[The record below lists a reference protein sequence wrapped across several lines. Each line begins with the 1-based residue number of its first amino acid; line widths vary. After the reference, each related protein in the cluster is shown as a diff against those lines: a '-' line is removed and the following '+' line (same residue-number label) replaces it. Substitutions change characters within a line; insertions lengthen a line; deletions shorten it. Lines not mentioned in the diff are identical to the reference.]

1 MRFLPP
7 YLCLLLGV
15 ALSSLLLS
23 SAGAADAYSE
33 DAVKAAYLYR
43 FAGYVNWPESQKSAP
58 FIIAVFDSS
67 GVARELRH
75 LLPGHLIDNRTPQV
89 REISSLRELKAA
101 QILYAGAGHAD
112 SLRTLAAG
120 AALQSVL
127 VVTDEEGGLEAGSAL
142 NFLTLDHRVR
152 FEASL
157 TAADRAGVKISSE
170 LLGVA
175 VRVIGGRRQT
185 RDGCSPLALPAVAD
199 GGCAIR
205 LARRGLALFSPT
217 YDAG

>member
-1 MRFLPP
+1 MRSLAL
-7 YLCLLLGV
+7 YLSLLMGV
-15 ALSSLLLS
+15 ALSSLLP
-23 SAGAADAYSE
+23 AAAEAADAHSE

-43 FAGYVNWPESQKSAP
+43 FAGYVNWPESQTSAP
-58 FIIAVFDSS
+58 FVIAVFDSA
-67 GVARELRH
+67 GVASELRH

-89 REISSLRELKAA
+89 REISNLRELKAA
-101 QILYAGAGHAD
+101 QILYVGAGHAD
-112 SLRTLAAG
+112 ALRSLAVEAT
-120 AALQSVL
+120 LQSVL

-157 TAADRAGVKISSE
+157 TAADQAGLRMSSE

-185 RDGCSPLALPAVAD
+185 RDGCSPLALPGAVE

-205 LARRGLALFSPT
+205 LVRRGLADFSST
-217 YDAG
+217 YYAG